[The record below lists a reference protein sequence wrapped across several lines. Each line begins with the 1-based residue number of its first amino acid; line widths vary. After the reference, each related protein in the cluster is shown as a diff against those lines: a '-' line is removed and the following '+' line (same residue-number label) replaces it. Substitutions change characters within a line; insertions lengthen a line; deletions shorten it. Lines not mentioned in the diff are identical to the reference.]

1 MRLLIASAL
10 AVTCFASS
18 PALAEDSL
26 KTILDRVAKY
36 ESEGQIKKALE
47 ELSWAQNSLQ
57 EANKKKIAELLPKQ
71 IGDFV
76 GGEVQ
81 SNDVMG
87 MSATER
93 EYTAGEKSIKLSLLG
108 SSSAAGKAAN
118 NPFAAFG
125 QIAMMGAGMDPSA
138 RTTRMNG
145 RTTTI
150 KQEQGSDQIEMM
162 ISLKNGSTVR
172 LEASGVTDSKKFEEL
187 VQGLDLNPLE
197 NYLS

>member
-1 MRLLIASAL
+1 M
-10 AVTCFASS
+10 
-18 PALAEDSL
+18 PAFAEDSL
-26 KTILDRVAKY
+26 KTILDRVVKF

-47 ELSWAQNSLQ
+47 ELSWAQNTLQ

-71 IGDFV
+71 IGEFV
-76 GGEVQ
+76 GGEVE

-93 EYTAGEKSIKLSLLG
+93 EYSAGEMTIKLSLLG
-108 SSSAAGKAAN
+108 SAASADKGGS
-118 NPFAAFG
+118 NPFAAIG

-138 RTTRMNG
+138 RKTRMNG

-150 KQEQGSDQIEMM
+150 KQEAGSDQIEMM

-172 LEASGVTDSKKFEEL
+172 LEANGMTDAKKFEEM
-187 VQGLDLNPLE
+187 VQGVDLNPLE

>member
-1 MRLLIASAL
+1 MRTFPLL
-10 AVTCFASS
+10 AVSFVVFAS
-18 PALAEDSL
+18 PVFAEDSL
-26 KTILDRVAKY
+26 RAILDRVVKL

-47 ELSWAQNSLQ
+47 ELSWAQNSLN
-57 EANKKKIAELLPKQ
+57 EANKKKIADLLPKQ

-76 GGEVQ
+76 GGEVS

-87 MSATER
+87 MSTTER
-93 EYTAGEKSIKLSLLG
+93 KYTDGKRSIKLSLLG
-108 SSSAAGKAAN
+108 SAAGAGKTAN
-118 NPFAAFG
+118 NPFAALG

-150 KQEQGSDQIEMM
+150 KQESGSDQIEMM

-172 LEASGVTDSKKFEEL
+172 LEASGVTDGKKFEEM
-187 VQGLDLNPLE
+187 VQGLDLTPLE